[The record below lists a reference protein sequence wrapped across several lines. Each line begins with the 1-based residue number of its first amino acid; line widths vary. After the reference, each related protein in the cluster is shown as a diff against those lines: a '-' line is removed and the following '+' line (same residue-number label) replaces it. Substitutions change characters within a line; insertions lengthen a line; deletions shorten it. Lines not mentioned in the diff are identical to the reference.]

1 MVDKG
6 KIIREG
12 KNRKKAEGLVAAAAI
27 ASEEPAEKQSGRE
40 KRQQK
45 HKPESKQQNICCE
58 ISATGG
64 GDGEE
69 GTETEGKV
77 TEKKKLVPRSPS
89 KKKTEA
95 GSLAQPK
102 SSNPSKLPSKKLSKT
117 SGDLS
122 TEPTPGNSSADTAD
136 TTTSSLSTT
145 TTTPDPEY
153 NLAKTPAEVL
163 VPKLEVSPEERAEA
177 RARLAAHIVALR
189 SKRKADGAD
198 GITTKSRHTLL
209 EARQKKEAGRK
220 ERKKALRLAAKL
232 TEESSPAATNTPSPA
247 RPPPIEVD
255 SQPKNDFMFGAVTFD
270 DGEELDHTLSDF
282 KKTRKR
288 KGPTDVMGQLRHV
301 EAKKARLESM
311 DPEKAGK
318 IHEKEMWSRAL
329 KQTAG
334 EKVRDDE
341 KLLKKALKR
350 QQGEK
355 RKSEREW

>member
-1 MVDKG
+1 MIDKG
-6 KIIREG
+6 KIIRKG
-12 KNRKKAEGLVAAAAI
+12 KKENKKKAEGLVAATAI
-27 ASEEPAEKQSGRE
+27 VSEEPAEKQSRRE

-45 HKPESKQQNICCE
+45 HKPKSKQQKIGGE
-58 ISATGG
+58 ISATGDG
-64 GDGEE
+64 GGE
-69 GTETEGKV
+69 GTEAEGKV
-77 TEKKKLVPRSPS
+77 TEKKKLVPISPS
-89 KKKTEA
+89 KKKTEV
-95 GSLAQPK
+95 GSFAQPK
-102 SSNPSKLPSKKLSKT
+102 SSNPSKAPSKKLSKS

-122 TEPTPGNSSADTAD
+122 AESTPGNSSDSTAD
-136 TTTSSLSTT
+136 TTSSSPSTT
-145 TTTPDPEY
+145 TTTPDPES
-153 NLAKTPAEVL
+153 NLAKTTAEVL
-163 VPKLEVSPEERAEA
+163 VPELEVSPEERAEA
-177 RARLAAHIVALR
+177 RARLAAHILALR

-198 GITTKSRHTLL
+198 GITPKPRHALL

-232 TEESSPAATNTPSPA
+232 TEESSPATNTPSPA

-270 DGEELDHTLSDF
+270 DGEELNHTLADF

-318 IHEKEMWSRAL
+318 IYEKEMWSRAL